1 MKEQGENGE
10 EHFEVVDS
18 GGIAGGIIGHEEV
31 KEKEDLFGT
40 GELVAASDRENHV
53 KRSIP
58 GDVQDTV
65 DRMQA
70 SRCYATR

>member
-10 EHFEVVDS
+10 EHSEVVDS
-18 GGIAGGIIGHEEV
+18 GGIAGGVIGHEEV
-31 KEKEDLFGT
+31 EEKEDLFRAV
-40 GELVAASDRENHV
+40 ELVAASDREHFV

-58 GDVQDTV
+58 GDIQNTV
-65 DRMQA
+65 DRMKA